1 MSQPFS
7 ALKQDVNEVDE
18 LAPTTLPGYLGDETA
33 SRKTVSAIVPMYDE
47 ETTVGGVVNALLNSN
62 LIDEVIC
69 VNDGSTDHSLAILRT
84 FEGRITLI
92 DLEQNRGKGYALAVG
107 IREAKGEIVAF
118 FDADLVN
125 LSDRYIE
132 TLLMPIL
139 DGSTRA
145 VLGYP
150 TKDSVLPTVFADLTG
165 ERAYYRQDLLPF
177 LARMETSRFGVEVLL
192 NDAFCEHQPVKV
204 PLVGLRGLY
213 KYEKH
218 SPTKAFREYLGA
230 AIEIAQE
237 IGRIDGLLPEDRQII
252 AGLADATNFEELRS
266 RVRKIRNV
274 PIRHLLEKYVLNYFR

>member
-1 MSQPFS
+1 MSQLFS

-18 LAPTTLPGYLGDETA
+18 LAPTTLPGYLGDETE
-33 SRKTVSAIVPMYDE
+33 SRKTVSAIVPVYDE
-47 ETTVGGVVNALLNSN
+47 ETTVGGVVSALLISD

-69 VNDGSTDHSLAILRT
+69 INDGSTDNSLAILKT
-84 FEGRITLI
+84 FEGRITLV

-107 IREAKGEIVAF
+107 IREATGEVVAF

-125 LSDRYIE
+125 LSNRYIE
-132 TLLMPIL
+132 TLLTPIL
-139 DGSTRA
+139 DGHTRA

-150 TKDSVLPTVFADLTG
+150 TKNSVSPTVFADLTG
-165 ERAYYRQDLLPF
+165 ERAYYRQDLLP
-177 LARMETSRFGVEVLL
+177 LLPRMEASRFGVEVLL
-192 NDAFCEHQPVKV
+192 NDAFCETQPVKV

-218 SPTKAFREYLGA
+218 SPTKAFREYLEA

-252 AGLADATNFEELRS
+252 AGLADATSFEELS
-266 RVRKIRNV
+266 NKVRKIRNM
-274 PIRHLLEKYVLNYFR
+274 PIRQLLEKYVLNYFR

>member
-1 MSQPFS
+1 MSQSFS
-7 ALKQDVNEVDE
+7 ALKQNVNEDDQ
-18 LAPTTLPGYLGDETA
+18 LALTTLPGYLGDETE
-33 SRKTVSAIVPMYDE
+33 SRKTVSAIVPVYDE
-47 ETTVGGVVNALLNSN
+47 ETTVGGVVNALLNSD

-69 VNDGSTDHSLAILRT
+69 INDGSTDHSLAILET
-84 FEGRITLI
+84 FEGHITLI
-92 DLEQNRGKGYALAVG
+92 DLEQNRGKGYALVAG
-107 IREAKGEIVAF
+107 IKEAKGEIVVF

-125 LSDRYIE
+125 LSNRDIE
-132 TLLMPIL
+132 TLLTPIL
-139 DGSTRA
+139 DGHTRA

-165 ERAYYRQDLLPF
+165 ERAYYRQDLLPL

-192 NDAFCEHQPVKV
+192 NNAFCEPQPVKV
-204 PLVGLRGLY
+204 PLIGLRGLY

-252 AGLADATNFEELRS
+252 AGLADATNFEELS
-266 RVRKIRNV
+266 NRVMKIRSLS
-274 PIRHLLEKYVLNYFR
+274 IRQLLEKYVLNYFR